1 MPAQQLEVSRST
13 CWKTLDDYNNRMFPE
28 IRSSCIVPDW
38 LFIFILILL
47 YKLLMDNW
55 DLTTANQ
62 QLQAAYDAKHFDLEL
77 ANERYRDEISLLQQ
91 ENDNLTEELTLRSTS
106 SAATAQHPV
115 SGFVPNDQGPLIR
128 KSKQSAIFAH
138 MTENAYHTVKASK
151 KIVPQGFSTT
161 SASLFPYKN
170 TPASVEEIDNKPY
183 QNMGLGRPL
192 PGSIM
197 FSRKT
202 RVDLAAATT
211 TKILSGDFLTFYIGN
226 LSYRATDAALKN
238 SIEARMPISVD
249 QSVVAYSSDGKSR
262 GCAFVTVRWSDYL
275 RTHSGTDPQLLVRK
289 FCDSLTGKPLFG
301 RPVFVELACSQRR
314 GGS

>member
-1 MPAQQLEVSRST
+1 MHGISVPAQQLEVSRPT

-28 IRSSCIVPDW
+28 IRSSCIIPDW
-38 LFIFILILL
+38 LFIFILIFL

-62 QLQAAYDAKHFDLEL
+62 QLQAAYDAKNFDLEL
-77 ANERYRDEISLLQQ
+77 ANERFRDEIALLQQ
-91 ENDNLTEELTLRSTS
+91 ENDKLTDELTLRSTS

-115 SGFVPNDQGPLIR
+115 SVFVPSDQCPLIR
-128 KSKQSAIFAH
+128 KSKQSAIFAQ
-138 MTENAYHTVKASK
+138 MTEHAQHTVKQSK
-151 KIVPQGFSTT
+151 KIVPQGFSTI
-161 SASLFPYKN
+161 SAAF
-170 TPASVEEIDNKPY
+170 DNRPY
-183 QNMGLGRPL
+183 QKMGLGRPL

-197 FSRKT
+197 FTRET
-202 RVDLAAATT
+202 RVDLAAPTT
-211 TKILSGDFLTFYIGN
+211 TKLLSGDFLTFYIGN
-226 LSYRATDAALKN
+226 LSYRATDATLKN

-275 RTHSGTDPQLLVRK
+275 RAHSGTDPQLLVRQ

-301 RPVFVELACSQRR
+301 RPVFVELACNQRR